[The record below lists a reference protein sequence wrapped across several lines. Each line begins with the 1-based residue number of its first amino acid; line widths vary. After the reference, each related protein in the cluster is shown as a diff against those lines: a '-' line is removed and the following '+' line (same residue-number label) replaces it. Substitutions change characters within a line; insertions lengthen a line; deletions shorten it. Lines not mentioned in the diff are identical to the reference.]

1 MKKFVW
7 IGIGAIA
14 ALALVAAGAFTA
26 GTVLAQGQPDG
37 PFGGRGHLD
46 GGQEG
51 PLHEYVV
58 DAFAAELGLNAED
71 VEAAL
76 DAGTP
81 LHQIALDN
89 AIAEADLPALLEK
102 VHTAALEAA
111 VAGGAIT
118 QEQADLMLEHMAG
131 RWANG
136 YGFGDGDCPMFDGDA
151 PQDGTGFR
159 RGPGMMGGGRGFRTN
174 TP

>member
-1 MKKFVW
+1 MKKFLW

-26 GTVLAQGQPDG
+26 RTALAQGQPDA
-37 PFGGRGHLD
+37 PFGGPGRMLD
-46 GGQEG
+46 GQEG
-51 PLHEYVV
+51 PMHAYVV
-58 DAFAAELGLNAED
+58 NAFAAELGLNAAD

-76 DAGTP
+76 EAGTP

-89 AIAEADLPALLEK
+89 GVAEADLPALLEK
-102 VHTAALEAA
+102 VHTAAFDAA
-111 VAGGAIT
+111 VANGVIT
-118 QEQADLMLEHMAG
+118 REQADLMLERMAG

-136 YGFGDGDCPMFDGDA
+136 YGFGDGDCPMFDGNA

-159 RGPGMMGGGRGFRTN
+159 YGPGMMGGGRGFRTN

>member
-1 MKKFVW
+1 MKKFIW

-26 GTVLAQGQPDG
+26 GTALAQGQPGG
-37 PFGGRGHLD
+37 PFGGHGRMM

-51 PLHEYVV
+51 PVHTYVV
-58 DAFAAELGLNAED
+58 DAFAAELGLTADE

-89 AIAEADLPALLEK
+89 GAAEADLPALLEK
-102 VHTAALEAA
+102 IHTAAFDAA
-111 VAGGAIT
+111 VADGVLT
-118 QEQADLMLEHMAG
+118 REQADLMLERMAG
-131 RWANG
+131 RWTDG
-136 YGFGDGDCPMFDGDA
+136 SFGDCPMDGAA

-159 RGPGMMGGGRGFRTN
+159 HGPGMMGGRGFRTN